1 MSPALT
7 LPQRQALWWVAG
19 LAEPGAEV
27 PDWRTVAALRKRGLV
42 RDLGWRL
49 RLTPEGAQALVPEV
63 DVSAW
68 ARRLEA
74 ESSGKD
80 LPEGPAY
87 LAWIEVRVELHR
99 AWDGGA
105 R

>member
-7 LPQRQALWWVAG
+7 LPQQQALWWFAG
-19 LAEPGAEV
+19 LHEPGSEV
-27 PDWRTVAALRKRGLV
+27 PGGRTVAALCKRGLL
-42 RDLGWRL
+42 RELGWSL
-49 RLTPEGAQALVPEV
+49 RLTPAGAQALVPEV

-68 ARRLEA
+68 KRRWEA
-74 ESSGKD
+74 ESFGRH
-80 LPEGPAY
+80 LPEGPASR
-87 LAWIEVRVELHR
+87 AWADVRVELHR

>member
-7 LPQRQALWWVAG
+7 LRQRQALWWCAG
-19 LAEPGAEV
+19 LHEPGAEV
-27 PDWRTVAALRKRGLV
+27 PDGRTMTGLRKRGLL
-42 RDLGWRL
+42 RDLGWSL
-49 RLTPEGAQALVPEV
+49 RLTPAGAVALVPEV

-68 ARRLEA
+68 TRRLEA
-74 ESSGKD
+74 ESLGTE
-80 LPEGPAY
+80 LPEGPAA
-87 LAWIEVRVELHR
+87 LAWLEVRVELHR